1 MAEIISPINFLR
13 VPARGWFV
21 KATNKNEELG
31 PAVPDIIVENK
42 LDWIS
47 TGEDQQLKV
56 ATAEL
61 LKQVDQK
68 K

>member
-1 MAEIISPINFLR
+1 M
-13 VPARGWFV
+13 PARGWFV

-31 PAVPDIIVENK
+31 PAVPDIIVANK

-61 LKQVDQK
+61 LKQVD
-68 K
+68 